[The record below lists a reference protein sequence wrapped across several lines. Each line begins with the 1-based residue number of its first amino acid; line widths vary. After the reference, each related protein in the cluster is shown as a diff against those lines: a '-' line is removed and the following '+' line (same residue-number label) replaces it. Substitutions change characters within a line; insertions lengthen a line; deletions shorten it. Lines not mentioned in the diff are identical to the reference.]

1 MRWTWNPNKSEAN
14 RRIHGIDFSA
24 AIYVFE
30 DPLSATQ
37 EDMYEHELRWR
48 TIGMVGPVVVLVVHT
63 WPETDPE
70 TEEEVGR
77 IISARK
83 ATRQERIAYE
93 EGTF

>member
-1 MRWTWNPNKSEAN
+1 MHWTWDPNKSYAN

-24 AIYVFE
+24 AVYVFE
-30 DPLSATQ
+30 DPLSASQ
-37 EDMYEHELRWR
+37 EDVYEREQRWR
-48 TIGMVGPVVVLVVHT
+48 TIGLVGKVVVLVVHT

-70 TEEEVGR
+70 TDEEVGR

-93 EGTF
+93 KGYF